1 MISIPYSV
9 VEKAKALFPK
19 RIENQ
24 RTNACTKLEKLK
36 NAKLESIESDYLN
49 KVIDLFKYTNII
61 TAQPSQLE
69 QWKATIGKCPKRQI
83 MNPNTNKMEDKPV
96 LKDLILKCLGYKELR
111 SSFYPEYFSE
121 IGLKT
126 CVYCNS
132 QLVVVVETKTGNSK
146 AKFQADHYHNKSD
159 YPFLS
164 ISLYNLYPAC
174 SSCNGAKSTK
184 DVEFELYVKKPSSSF
199 FHFELD
205 KPGLTSYLTDP
216 KRKDLL
222 KVNFTE
228 PPPPAD
234 KKTFSECFDIEGI
247 YNTQTD
253 IAEEMVLRARM
264 YNEAYRKSL
273 EKNYKGLFPSGT
285 DTIERIL
292 WGNYMKDSDIHKR
305 PMAKFMQDIRK
316 QLLRLRK
323 IRKELL
329 NLPIRKVTL

>member
-1 MISIPYSV
+1 MISISYGV
-9 VEKAKALFPK
+9 VEKAKALFSK
-19 RIENQ
+19 EIEDQ
-24 RTNACTKLEKLK
+24 RANAYIKLNKLR
-36 NAKLESIESDYLN
+36 NSQLDSFESGYLD
-49 KVIDLFKYTNII
+49 KVIDLFKNANII

-69 QWKATIGKCPKRQI
+69 HWKATIGKCPKRKI
-83 MNPNTNKMEDKPV
+83 KNPQNNKMEDKPV
-96 LKDLILKCLGYKELR
+96 LKDRILKCLGYKELR
-111 SSFYPEYFSE
+111 GSFYPEYFSE

-132 QLVVVVETKTGNSK
+132 QLAVVVTTETGSRK

-159 YPFLS
+159 YPFLG

-174 SSCNGAKSTK
+174 ASCNGSKSTK
-184 DVEFELYVKKPSSSF
+184 DVEFELYVKKPSLSC

-205 KPGLTSYLTDP
+205 KPGLTSYLSDP

-228 PPPPAD
+228 PLPPAD

-253 IAEEMVLRARM
+253 IAEEMVFRARM
-264 YNEAYRKSL
+264 YNEVYQKSL
-273 EKNYKGLFPSGT
+273 EKNYKGLFPSDT

-323 IRKELL
+323 IRK
-329 NLPIRKVTL
+329 VTL

>member
-9 VEKAKALFPK
+9 VEKVKALFSK
-19 RIENQ
+19 EIENQ
-24 RTNACTKLEKLK
+24 RANAYAKLNKLRKLK
-36 NAKLESIESDYLN
+36 PSESDYLD
-49 KVIDLFKYTNII
+49 KVIDLFKNTNII

-69 QWKATIGKCPKRQI
+69 HWKATIGKCPKRQI
-83 MNPNTNKMEDKPV
+83 KNSKTNKMEDKPV
-96 LKDLILKCLGYKELR
+96 LKDLILNCLDYKELR
-111 SSFYPEYFSE
+111 TSFYPKYFSE

-132 QLVVVVETKTGNSK
+132 QLAVVVETEAGSRK

-159 YPFLS
+159 YPFLC

-174 SSCNGAKSTK
+174 AFCNGAKSTRE
-184 DVEFELYVKKPSSSF
+184 VEFELYVKTPCSSC

-205 KPGLTSYLTDP
+205 KPGLTSYLIDP

-228 PPPPAD
+228 PPPPTN

-253 IAEEMVLRARM
+253 IAEEMILRTRM

-273 EKNYKGLFPSGT
+273 EKNYKGLFPFGT

-292 WGNYMKDSDIHKR
+292 WGNYMKDTDIHKR
-305 PMAKFMQDIRK
+305 PMSKFMQDIRE
-316 QLLRLRK
+316 QLLKLRK
-323 IRKELL
+323 IRRELL
-329 NLPIRKVTL
+329 NPPTKRNKLK